1 MSNIPGPTIKRFLLR
16 LSMAP
21 LRLIAYLFHAT
32 RLERIYKPRFVR
44 HKALIE
50 LTINV
55 LDTLP
60 KYSQSISGGKMDP
73 MNLIFIGH
81 ESQLKLRFKQAG
93 WHRANAASPIYLMYG
108 ALTVLLGKSH
118 QKGPFT
124 PHYIN
129 IGLQDFA
136 FQKLTR
142 EQSFKRRHH
151 IRVWKTGIE
160 LTTGDPVWV
169 GAASFDSKLKVQFK
183 PPWIHHFLDP
193 DLDHEREYIVRDLV
207 QAGSTHLKPVAMT
220 KVIFASEPVKNAS
233 GNVYFTDGSAQMV
246 EL

>member
-1 MSNIPGPTIKRFLLR
+1 
-16 LSMAP
+16 MAP
-21 LRLIAYLFHAT
+21 LRFIAYLFHAT

-50 LTINV
+50 LSLDV

-60 KYSQSISGGKMDP
+60 KYSQSITGGKMDP
-73 MNLIFIGH
+73 MNLIFVGH

-93 WHRANAASPIYLMYG
+93 WHRAHPASPIHLCYG
-108 ALTVLLGKSH
+108 ILTVLAGKSH

-129 IGLQDFA
+129 IGLQDYA
-136 FQKLTR
+136 YQKLTR
-142 EQSFKRRHH
+142 EKSFKRRHH
-151 IRVWKTGIE
+151 IRIWKTGIS
-160 LTTGDPVWV
+160 LTNGDPVWV
-169 GAASFDSKLKVQFK
+169 AAASFDSRLKFQFR

-207 QAGSTHLKPVAMT
+207 HAGSTRLMTVAMT
-220 KVIFASEPVKNAS
+220 DAAYASEPSKNAS
-233 GNVYFTDGSAQMV
+233 GNEYFTDGKAEV
-246 EL
+246 IEL